1 MKTNQS
7 NRHSE
12 PIATESR
19 SKIRQSENLFCLV
32 LALMF
37 IVAGCKKKEP
47 EPAQQ
52 EQAKVA
58 AEEKPEPAQQ
68 EQAEVKAEEKPTKP
82 TEPSKSLHDAAF
94 GGDIDL
100 VRLLISQGADV
111 DAKEERGWTPLH
123 SAAML
128 GHKEVAEL
136 LIDKGADV
144 RAVDMSGNTP
154 LHETTAV
161 GHTAIVEWLITKR
174 ADVNATAN
182 LGTPLHSAAFNRQV
196 NTVEILLAK
205 GADTNVKDSRGRT
218 PLVFANNEGHTEI
231 VELLRKHGAKE

>member
-52 EQAKVA
+52 EQAKV
-58 AEEKPEPAQQ
+58 
-68 EQAEVKAEEKPTKP
+68 
-82 TEPSKSLHDAAF
+82 AAF